1 MKEEISTLKN
11 GGVGVLA
18 TDTLYGI
25 VASAFSKK
33 AVARIYAIKGRDE
46 KKPFI
51 ILISSVRDL
60 QKFSIR
66 LTKEHK
72 VFLEGAWPGP
82 VSVILPCKPK
92 KFEYLHR
99 GAESLAFRM
108 PKNKKLLELL
118 KKTGPLVAPSANPQ
132 GMLPAENVG
141 QARKY
146 FGDDVDFYIA
156 GGTKKGKASRIV
168 SLLGQIPVV
177 IRK

>member
-11 GGVGVLA
+11 GGVGILA

-25 VASAFSKK
+25 VGSAFSKK
-33 AVARIYAIKGRDE
+33 TVGRIYEIKGRDE

-51 ILISSVRDL
+51 VLIASIRDL

-66 LTKEHK
+66 LTKDQK
-72 VFLEGAWPGP
+72 IFLEGAWPGP
-82 VSVILPCKPK
+82 VSVILPCKAK

-99 GAESLAFRM
+99 GSESLAFRL
-108 PKNKKLLELL
+108 PKNKMLLEIL

-132 GMLPAENVG
+132 GMLPAENIA
-141 QARKY
+141 QAKEY
-146 FGDDVDFYIA
+146 FGDAVDFYIA
-156 GGTKKGKASRIV
+156 GGTKRGKASRIV
-168 SLLGQIPVV
+168 SLLGQIPVI